1 MQSQS
6 VSFSAATLFI
16 NPQPALASAR
26 NSASI
31 QRQAAKLALVAAM
44 MAIPTIS
51 MADQIYQTFGTLP
64 VTFGGSGIPNDAV
77 AASSVF
83 LNGSTNI
90 TLGLTAHGRY
100 SNPTVT
106 NNGAG
111 VFYAGT
117 GSNCGVATDPFG
129 CPSADQGALWNF
141 GFFVGLSG
149 GGTHLSDYEF
159 KLYYDTDPGA
169 DTPVANLGVIDLT
182 ASITALGGNPATM
195 TVAQGSENL
204 LFNYLS
210 LSIPGVI
217 TAPGTAFNPNAI
229 GQYSFYLTA
238 TTKTAFPATV
248 GTVGIDVQA
257 VPEADTWAMLLA
269 GLGLVGVMARRRKQ
283 AVI

>member
-6 VSFSAATLFI
+6 VSLSAAAPF
-16 NPQPALASAR
+16 
-26 NSASI
+26 
-31 QRQAAKLALVAAM
+31 AAKLALVAAM
-44 MAIPTIS
+44 MAVPAVS
-51 MADQIYQTFGTLP
+51 MATTIYQTFGTLP
-64 VTFGGSGIPNDAV
+64 VSFGGSGIPNDAV

-83 LNGSTNI
+83 TDGTTTNI

-117 GSNCGVATDPFG
+117 GSNCGIATDPVG
-129 CPSADQGALWNF
+129 CPSGNQGALWNF
-141 GFFVGLSG
+141 GFFVGVSG
-149 GGTHLSDYEF
+149 TAGKHLSDYDF
-159 KLYYDTDPGA
+159 KLYYDTDPNA
-169 DTPVANLGVIDLT
+169 NTPLTSLGVIDLNNSIIA
-182 ASITALGGNPATM
+182 ASGNPALPASM
-195 TVAQGSENL
+195 TVMQGSENL

-210 LSIPGVI
+210 VTVPGVI
-217 TAPGTAFNPNAI
+217 TAPGTLFNPNAN

-238 TTKTAFPATV
+238 TKAGLSV
-248 GTVGIDVQA
+248 GTVGIEVQA

>member
-6 VSFSAATLFI
+6 ASLFT
-16 NPQPALASAR
+16 NQQPAFSSHR
-26 NSASI
+26 SSVSI
-31 QRQAAKLALVAAM
+31 QKQAVKLALVAAM
-44 MAIPTIS
+44 MAVPTIS
-51 MADQIYQTFGTLP
+51 MATTIFQTFGTLP

-83 LNGSTNI
+83 VDGSTNI

-117 GSNCGVATDPFG
+117 GSNCGVATDPLG
-129 CPSADQGALWNF
+129 CPSITQGALWNF
-141 GFFVGLSG
+141 GFFVGVSG
-149 GGTHLSDYEF
+149 GSKDLADYDF
-159 KLYYDTDPGA
+159 KLYYDTNPGT
-169 DTPVANLGVIDLT
+169 DTPLANLGVIDLNG
-182 ASITALGGNPATM
+182 AIIAGGGTPSTM
-195 TVAQGSENL
+195 TVVQGSENL

-210 LSIPGVI
+210 VSIPGVI

-238 TTKTAFPATV
+238 TTKTAFPAVV

-257 VPEADTWAMLLA
+257 IPEADTWAMLLA

>member
-6 VSFSAATLFI
+6 ASLFT
-16 NPQPALASAR
+16 NPQPAFSSHR
-26 NSASI
+26 SRVSI
-31 QRQAAKLALVAAM
+31 QKRVVRLALVAAM
-44 MAIPTIS
+44 MAVPTIS
-51 MADQIYQTFGTLP
+51 MATTIYQTFGTLP
-64 VTFGGSGIPNDAV
+64 VTFGGSGIPNNAV

-83 LNGSTNI
+83 VDGSTNI

-117 GSNCGVATDPFG
+117 GSNCGVATDPLG
-129 CPSADQGALWNF
+129 CPSATQGALWNF
-141 GFFVGLSG
+141 GFFVGVSDPANNK
-149 GGTHLSDYEF
+149 HLSDYDF
-159 KLYYDTDPGA
+159 KLYYDTNPGA
-169 DTPVANLGVIDLT
+169 NTPLANLGVIDLN
-182 ASITALGGNPATM
+182 ALITLAGGTPSTM
-195 TVAQGSENL
+195 TVVQDSQNL
-204 LFNYLS
+204 LFSFLS
-210 LSIPGVI
+210 STIPGVI

-238 TTKTAFPATV
+238 TTKTAFPAAV

-269 GLGLVGVMARRRKQ
+269 GLGLVGVMAQRRKQ

>member
-6 VSFSAATLFI
+6 ASLFT
-16 NPQPALASAR
+16 NLQPAFSSHR
-26 NSASI
+26 NSVSI
-31 QRQAAKLALVAAM
+31 QKQAVKLALVAAM
-44 MAIPTIS
+44 MAVPTIS
-51 MADQIYQTFGTLP
+51 MATTIYQTFGTLP

-83 LNGSTNI
+83 VDGSTSI

-117 GSNCGVATDPFG
+117 GSNCGIATDPVG
-129 CPSADQGALWNF
+129 CPSANQGALWNF
-141 GFFVGLSG
+141 GFFVGVSG
-149 GGTHLSDYEF
+149 ANKHLSDYNF
-159 KLYYDTDPGA
+159 KLYYDTNPGA
-169 DTPVANLGVIDLT
+169 DTPLANLGVIDLN
-182 ASITALGGNPATM
+182 ALITLAGGNPATM
-195 TVAQGSENL
+195 TVVQDSQNL
-204 LFNYLS
+204 LFNFLS
-210 LSIPGVI
+210 TSIPSVI

-238 TTKTAFPATV
+238 TTNTPFPAAV

>member
-6 VSFSAATLFI
+6 VSFPAAPLFAH
-16 NPQPALASAR
+16 PQPALASIG
-26 NSASI
+26 NNASVKK
-31 QRQAAKLALVAAM
+31 QAAKLALIAVM
-44 MAIPTIS
+44 MAFPGIS
-51 MADQIYQTFGTLP
+51 MATTIFQTFGPLP
-64 VTFGGSGIPNDAV
+64 ATFGGSGIPNDAV

-83 LNGSTNI
+83 VDGSTNI

-100 SNPTVT
+100 FNPTVT

-117 GSNCGVATDPFG
+117 GSNCGVATDPSG
-129 CPSADQGALWNF
+129 CPSATQGALWNF
-141 GFFVGLSG
+141 GFFVGVSG
-149 GGTHLSDYEF
+149 GSAHLSDYDF
-159 KLYYDTDPGA
+159 KLYYDTNPGTN
-169 DTPVANLGVIDLT
+169 TPLASLGVIDLNN
-182 ASITALGGNPATM
+182 AITAGGGTPSTM
-195 TVAQGSENL
+195 TVAEGSENL

-210 LSIPGVI
+210 VSVPGVI

-238 TTKTAFPATV
+238 TTKTAFPAAV

-283 AVI
+283 TLI